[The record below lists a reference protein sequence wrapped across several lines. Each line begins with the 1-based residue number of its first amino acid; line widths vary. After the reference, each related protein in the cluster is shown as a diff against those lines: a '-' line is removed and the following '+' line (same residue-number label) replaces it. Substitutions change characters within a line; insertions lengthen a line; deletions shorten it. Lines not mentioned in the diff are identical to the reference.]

1 MAINR
6 SKPLLKPLLY
16 LSLIAFTLISDLT
29 LIDAQAQHYRGR
41 CGSPPR
47 EPHCITN
54 RNMDDR
60 RIQDCQRQ
68 LQDYGRHV
76 DRFAKC
82 LNNEGSQKEREAQ
95 KLVDEVQSIRTAQ
108 QAIASATQDA
118 NRKFSCALSGKS
130 YCR

>member
-1 MAINR
+1 MAHNSKGR
-6 SKPLLKPLLY
+6 FKPL
-16 LSLIAFTLISDLT
+16 SLPILTSTIIFSTLAIT
-29 LIDAQAQHYRGR
+29 AAEAQRYRGR

-47 EPHCITN
+47 EPHCISN
-54 RNMDDR
+54 RNMDER

-68 LQDYGRHV
+68 LQDYGRNV

-82 LNNEGSQKEREAQ
+82 LNNEGRQKEREAQ
-95 KLVDEVQSIRTAQ
+95 RLADEVQSIRAAQ
-108 QAIASATQDA
+108 QAMASATRDA